1 MSMVNKTA
9 ATLAVGTAIMIAV
22 AVYAAKRKSETE
34 AARMALIHNPA
45 NVASVQRL
53 KKSIAIANEQRKQ
66 LEQAQQ
72 KMRSGPKWQP
82 YRRPP
87 SEQSLVRDDPKLQ
100 VLYLQAVRA
109 RSARQYEPFL
119 RALGL
124 SSEQRKR
131 FLDLLV
137 QHAEDRLDLVNDV
150 NGASEPITGDVAATA
165 ALVQQESAQFKSS
178 LEGLLSDAGYQ
189 KKMAYDQ
196 TLAARELVNN
206 YAGLTAF
213 AEPTSA
219 VQAEE
224 LVQLL
229 ANSSPQFRSGLTFTT
244 HSADFDQAAEQA
256 AQILTPSQLLAW
268 NRALEIPRSESKY
281 AGAIGAAIK
290 ASRTSAGKPGANEQN

>member
-9 ATLAVGTAIMIAV
+9 ATLAVGTAIMVTV

-34 AARMALIHNPA
+34 AERMALIHNPA
-45 NVASVQRL
+45 NAASVQRL
-53 KKSIAIANEQRKQ
+53 KQSIAIAHEERKQ

-72 KMRSGPKWQP
+72 KLRSGPKWQP

-109 RSARQYEPFL
+109 RSARQYGPL
-119 RALGL
+119 LSALGL

-165 ALVQQESAQFKSS
+165 TLVQQESAQFKSS
-178 LEGLLSDAGYQ
+178 LEGLLGDAGYQ

-196 TLAARELVNN
+196 TLGARELVNS

-213 AEPTSA
+213 TDPTNA
-219 VQAEE
+219 GQAEA

-244 HSADFDQAAEQA
+244 HSADFDQATQQA
-256 AQILTPSQLLAW
+256 AQLLTPTQLLAW
-268 NRALEIPRSESKY
+268 NRALELPRAEAKF
-281 AGAIGAAIK
+281 AAAIGAAVK
-290 ASRTSAGKPGANEQN
+290 AFRTSEGKSGPNEQN